1 MIRRRKVTITNY
13 FIQHRNQ
20 TVYIMFL
27 KLSLRNLTTKK
38 KKHVYILM
46 DIDDFHDMVRFEI
59 ENQVIQFWVS

>member
-1 MIRRRKVTITNY
+1 MIRKRKVTITNY

-38 KKHVYILM
+38 KHVYILM

>member
-38 KKHVYILM
+38 KHVYILM

>member
-1 MIRRRKVTITNY
+1 
-13 FIQHRNQ
+13 
-20 TVYIMFL
+20 MFL
-27 KLSLRNLTTKK
+27 KLSLRNLTTK

>member
-1 MIRRRKVTITNY
+1 MIRKRKVTITNY
-13 FIQHRNQ
+13 FIQHRNK

-38 KKHVYILM
+38 NVYILT